1 MIAQSFWGLFT
12 RTDKTMSQTRTLLKN
27 WDRKDIKF
35 KELIDLGF
43 PIPRYLLEG
52 EKIYS
57 IEDFNVSGLQ
67 AVKYGSNSPD
77 LKIQEDV

>member
-1 MIAQSFWGLFT
+1 M
-12 RTDKTMSQTRTLLKN
+12 LKN

-43 PIPRYLLEG
+43 PIPQYFLEG
-52 EKIYS
+52 EKNYS
-57 IEDFNVSGLQ
+57 TEDFNVSGLQ
-67 AVKYGSNSPD
+67 AVTYGSNAPN